1 LVIAA
6 WQEIRAAPK
15 EKWAFAHSFLRV
27 LRSAEGEARGQI
39 RLLLKNTPISDQI
52 QRFGVALPLVIG
64 LTITPIYDSDTS
76 TGSSY
81 I

>member
-1 LVIAA
+1 VITA

-39 RLLLKNTPISDQI
+39 RLLVKNTPISDEI
-52 QRFGVALPLVIG
+52 QRFGAAFLLVIG
-64 LTITPIYDSDTS
+64 LTITPLYDSDTS
-76 TGSSY
+76 IGSSY
-81 I
+81 L

>member
-15 EKWAFAHSFLRV
+15 EKWASAHSFLRV

-39 RLLLKNTPISDQI
+39 RLLLKNTPISDEI
-52 QRFGVALPLVIG
+52 QRFGAAFLLVIG
-64 LTITPIYDSDTS
+64 LTITLNYDSDTS
-76 TGSSY
+76 IGSSY
-81 I
+81 L

>member
-1 LVIAA
+1 VVAA

-15 EKWAFAHSFLRV
+15 EKWASAHSFLRV

-39 RLLLKNTPISDQI
+39 RLLLKDTPISDEI
-52 QRFGVALPLVIG
+52 QRFGAAILLVIG
-64 LTITPIYDSDTS
+64 LTITLNYDSDTS

-81 I
+81 L

>member
-15 EKWAFAHSFLRV
+15 EKWASAHSFLRV
-27 LRSAEGEARGQI
+27 LRSAQGEARGQI
-39 RLLLKNTPISDQI
+39 RLLRKNTPISDEI
-52 QRFGVALPLVIG
+52 QWFGVAILLVIG

-81 I
+81 L